1 MPPDSAPGNKS
12 RVATAPRTTRRLF
25 FALWPPEEIAAQL
38 FDAASQLAK
47 GCGGRAMRRDSLH
60 LTLHFL
66 GDVAESE
73 LPWICRAA
81 ETVRAQEFSFVL
93 DTLGYWRHNRIVW
106 AGCSEPVPPLAELA
120 VALIVALRDGGQP
133 DGRSTFTPHL
143 TLLRKAAQPSLLEMA
158 KPLPW
163 AVREFVL
170 VESVVTGIGPRYV
183 ILGRWPLY

>member
-1 MPPDSAPGNKS
+1 
-12 RVATAPRTTRRLF
+12 
-25 FALWPPEEIAAQL
+25 
-38 FDAASQLAK
+38 
-47 GCGGRAMRRDSLH
+47 MRRDSLH

-81 ETVRAQEFSFVL
+81 ATVRAEEFTFDL

-120 VALIVALRDGGQP
+120 VALAVALRDGGQA

-143 TLLRKAAQPSLLEMA
+143 TLLRKAAQPAALEMA

-170 VESVVTGIGPRYV
+170 VESVLTGSGPRYV
-183 ILGRWPLY
+183 ILARWPLY